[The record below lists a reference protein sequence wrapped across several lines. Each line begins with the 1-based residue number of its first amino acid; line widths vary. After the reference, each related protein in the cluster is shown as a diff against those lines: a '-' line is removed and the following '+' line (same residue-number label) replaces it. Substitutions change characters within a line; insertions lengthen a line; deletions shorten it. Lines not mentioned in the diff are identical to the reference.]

1 MKPLI
6 VLIVVF
12 LLALLGTIVI
22 DRDIDYFFSGRL
34 AMAVMLLFTSVGH
47 FKFTEGMSMMIP
59 TFIPKRNLL
68 VYITGIIEI
77 VAAIGLL
84 MPSISKLTGWFL
96 IVFFVLLLPANIYA
110 ASKRVNYEKG
120 TYDGP
125 GPVYLW
131 FRIPLQL
138 FLIGW
143 VYYFVIKGQTF

>member
-12 LLALLGTIVI
+12 LLALMGTIVI

-34 AMAVMLLFTSVGH
+34 AMAAMLLFTSIGH
-47 FKFTEGMSMMIP
+47 FKFPEGMSMMMP
-59 TFIPKRNLL
+59 PFIPSRKLV
-68 VYITGIIEI
+68 VYITGFIEI
-77 VAAIGLL
+77 AAAVAL
-84 MPSISKLTGWFL
+84 MIPSATKSTGWFL
-96 IVFFVLLLPANIYA
+96 IAFFVVLLPANIYA

-131 FRIPLQL
+131 FRIPMQI

-143 VYYFVIKGQTF
+143 VYYFVIKNPNF

>member
-12 LLALLGTIVI
+12 LLALMGTIVI

-34 AMAVMLLFTSVGH
+34 AMAAMLLFTSIGH
-47 FKFTEGMSMMIP
+47 FKFPEGMSMMMP
-59 TFIPKRNLL
+59 PFIPNRKLV
-68 VYITGIIEI
+68 VYITGFIEI
-77 VAAIGLL
+77 AAAVAL
-84 MPSISKLTGWFL
+84 MIPSVAKSTGWFL
-96 IVFFVLLLPANIYA
+96 IAFFVVLLPANIYA

-131 FRIPLQL
+131 FRIPMQI

-143 VYYFVIKGQTF
+143 VYYFVVKGPAF